1 MLATSLVSRQRSEF
15 GTSQTCRFCH
25 VRAELKQS
33 LGLKSACK
41 KPPNGFKR
49 APSPAASQA
58 CDSQTSTRKLLWQLA
73 ALQSASQ
80 PQATSTAS
88 ELLTAHSSPFQTPH
102 NPLLSLLSHYRFTS
116 RLQAHKS
123 LPKAKKIASELSS
136 IASKR
141 LVGHKPLSGPSLW
154 GGCCQLLFR
163 GGYRPGFETWL
174 RIRYFD
180 GYSILRLR
188 DGSSS
193 DLRGSKKLA
202 KAL

>member
-1 MLATSLVSRQRSEF
+1 MSNEF
-15 GTSQTCRFCH
+15 VQV
-25 VRAELKQS
+25 VRIGVDDEKICLEVK
-33 LGLKSACK
+33 LHL
-41 KPPNGFKR
+41 
-49 APSPAASQA
+49 
-58 CDSQTSTRKLLWQLA
+58 QTSAFFWRNAKSCSILFNTPLA
-73 ALQSASQ
+73 
-80 PQATSTAS
+80 
-88 ELLTAHSSPFQTPH
+88 
-102 NPLLSLLSHYRFTS
+102 PL
-116 RLQAHKS
+116 
-123 LPKAKKIASELSS
+123 
-136 IASKR
+136 
-141 LVGHKPLSGPSLW
+141 SLW